1 MEKNFVEWFN
11 QLTAGDTQKVAAQ
24 KAGVVESTLSRQ
36 LSRGT
41 FRPELVIALCRGY
54 NYPPVDGLIETGYLH
69 AHEVGSETPIRVA
82 LESATNRQILEELL
96 RRSDP
101 EARAMFGS
109 TENGLV
115 GIAADAEPLPPR
127 GHPITDSDSSIT
139 GTVGRA
145 DYDHD
150 ALIDAINA
158 GDVKIAAQE
167 ATEPLEEHQP

>member
-1 MEKNFVEWFN
+1 METNFVDWFN
-11 QLTAGDTQKVAAQ
+11 QLTAGDTQKVAAK
-24 KAGVVESTLSRQ
+24 KAGVIESTLSRQ
-36 LSRGT
+36 LSRGK

-54 NYPPVDGLIETGYLH
+54 GHPPVDGLIETGYLF
-69 AHEVGSETPIRVA
+69 AHEVGAETPLRVA

-101 EARAMFGS
+101 EARELFGS
-109 TENGLV
+109 TNGLV

-127 GHPITDSDSSIT
+127 GQPDPNARSKSGESDKA
-139 GTVGRA
+139 G

-150 ALIDAINA
+150 AIIAKINA
-158 GDVKIAAQE
+158 GEIKIAAQE

>member
-1 MEKNFVEWFN
+1 METNFAEWFSR
-11 QLTAGDTQKVAAQ
+11 LTAGDTQKVAAK
-24 KAGVVESTLSRQ
+24 KAGVIESTLSRQ

-54 NYPPVDGLIETGYLH
+54 DYPPVDGLIETGYLH

-82 LESATNRQILEELL
+82 LESASNRQILEELL

-101 EARAMFGS
+101 EAQAMFGS

-115 GIAADAEPLPPR
+115 GIAPDAEPLPPR
-127 GHPITDSDSSIT
+127 GHPTTDSESSM
-139 GTVGRA
+139 TVIGEPD
-145 DYDHD
+145 DYDDD

-158 GDVKIAAQE
+158 GDIKIAAQE
-167 ATEPLEEHQP
+167 ATQPLEEHQP